1 MAFKI
6 SDQEKVIEKS
16 VYLKDIIKEN
26 QLTPTQRL
34 GFALKVMGGLGLIYL
49 VAAGFFGYFQNSYGK
64 LVFSSTLQLVSN
76 FGAFIL
82 GFYFSR
88 K

>member
-6 SDQEKVIEKS
+6 SEEKTIEKS
-16 VYLKDIIKEN
+16 VNLKDIIKEN

-34 GFALKVMGGLGLIYL
+34 GFALKVMGGLGLVY
-49 VAAGFFGYFQNSYGK
+49 VVGTVFFAYFQNPYGK